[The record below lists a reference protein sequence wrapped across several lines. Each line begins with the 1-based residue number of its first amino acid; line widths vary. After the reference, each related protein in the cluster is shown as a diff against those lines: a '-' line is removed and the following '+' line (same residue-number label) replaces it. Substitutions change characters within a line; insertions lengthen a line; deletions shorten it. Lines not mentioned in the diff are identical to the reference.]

1 MLQPIKMEHCFDSEG
16 WNIKD
21 GVQYGRQV
29 GFLDLY
35 VQYTQ

>member
-1 MLQPIKMEHCFDSEG
+1 MLQQIKMEHCFDSEG

-21 GVQYGRQV
+21 GVQVGRQV

-35 VQYTQ
+35 DQHTR